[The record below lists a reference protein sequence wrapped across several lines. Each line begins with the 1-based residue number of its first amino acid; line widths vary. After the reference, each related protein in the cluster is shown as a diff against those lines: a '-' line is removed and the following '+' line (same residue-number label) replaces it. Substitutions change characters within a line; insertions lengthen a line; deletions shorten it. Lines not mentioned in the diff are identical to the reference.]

1 MCRGR
6 RCLAERP
13 GRCLTAVAANCRQ
26 AGIGKFVL
34 AYLVTGRDMLRRI
47 EQAAG
52 VPLRVVRL
60 WVPLAVIERRL
71 AADVTTER
79 QQEPREAVGQIA
91 AGAGV
96 GVEDLELDGDRPVG
110 VLAQEIM
117 SWLGWA

>member
-1 MCRGR
+1 M
-6 RCLAERP
+6 
-13 GRCLTAVAANCRQ
+13 AANCRQ